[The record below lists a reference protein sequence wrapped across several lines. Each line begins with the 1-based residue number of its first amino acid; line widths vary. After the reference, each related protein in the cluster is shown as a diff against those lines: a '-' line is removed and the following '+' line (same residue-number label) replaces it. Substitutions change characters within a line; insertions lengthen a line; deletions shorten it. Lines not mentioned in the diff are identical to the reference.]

1 MNDRE
6 QQHILTSKQLNHQH
20 FSLKT
25 KNNKSFIRI
34 NSNSFSLKSTDH
46 GSSSVK
52 RILRTTSGRQTH
64 TTGTRSKEK
73 KTVDLFEVIMN
84 SPQQAALPW
93 IPALW
98 SSNPTVFIHFWSF
111 ASVLFCNVSCYT
123 WDQLPPAGQP
133 LHGTFLILHVC
144 YSFHSV
150 YECKYSTYT
159 HPISSEI
166 THFLQED
173 TPI

>member
-84 SPQQAALPW
+84 SPQQAALP
-93 IPALW
+93 
-98 SSNPTVFIHFWSF
+98 
-111 ASVLFCNVSCYT
+111 
-123 WDQLPPAGQP
+123 
-133 LHGTFLILHVC
+133 
-144 YSFHSV
+144 
-150 YECKYSTYT
+150 
-159 HPISSEI
+159 
-166 THFLQED
+166 
-173 TPI
+173 